1 MKDIALNNIST
12 PVKKNSATW
21 RDFIQMTKPTISLL
35 VAITALPGILLAG
48 DELPSLALVV
58 VVFFGT
64 WLAAASGG
72 ALNQFVD
79 ADIDKAMKRTSRRPL
94 PTGNISSRVALF
106 YGLGLGVLGT
116 GILYVY
122 TTPLAAVISI
132 LANLFYV
139 LFYTAYLKKRTVQ
152 NIVIGGAAGAVG
164 PLIGCAAVTGELSM
178 SAWLM
183 FWVVFFWTPPHFWAL
198 AIKYKDDYAS
208 ADVPMLPAV
217 KGYAYTRRSIFLYT
231 LTLPP
236 LFILMY
242 LDGAYSLIGCA
253 ISLGLTL
260 YFVWKAFQ
268 LYYSRDNSFAMPVF
282 HYSCLY
288 LLLVFVVIS
297 VDRLVLLLM

>member
-1 MKDIALNNIST
+1 MKDFTIDSITASKTSGL
-12 PVKKNSATW
+12 ATW
-21 RDFIQMTKPTISLL
+21 RDFVQMTKPTISLL
-35 VAITALPGILLAG
+35 VAVTTLPGVLLAA
-48 DELPSLALVV
+48 DELPKLSLVLI
-58 VVFFGT
+58 VFFAT

-79 ADIDKAMKRTSRRPL
+79 ADIDKEMKRTSKRPL
-94 PTGNISSRVALF
+94 PKGRVSSTVALL
-106 YGLGLGVLGT
+106 YGLTLGVLGT
-116 GILYVY
+116 SILYVY
-122 TTPLAAVISI
+122 TTPLAAAISI

-164 PLIGCAAVTGELSM
+164 PLIGCAAVSGQLSW

-198 AIKYKDDYAS
+198 AIKYKDDYAR
-208 ADVPMLPAV
+208 ANIPMLPAV
-217 KGYAYTRRSIFLYT
+217 KGYASTRRSIFFYT

-242 LDGAYSLIGCA
+242 LDGAYSAVGFAL
-253 ISLGLTL
+253 SLTL
-260 YFVWKAFQ
+260 TFLFVWKAFQ

-288 LLLVFVVIS
+288 LLLVFGVIGL
-297 VDRLVLLLM
+297 DRLFLLMA